1 MDDMFNNLSW
11 PLFPG
16 KKDGSDKFD
25 RTQWKAM
32 QQTMSDTPKFVD
44 MLHNVSW
51 EDGLSEDVLRGN
63 FQDSKPYKSVLQ
75 LWMSCFLTYIE

>member
-1 MDDMFNNLSW
+1 
-11 PLFPG
+11 
-16 KKDGSDKFD
+16 
-25 RTQWKAM
+25 M

-63 FQDSKPYKSVLQ
+63 SQDSKPYKPVLQ
-75 LWMSCFLTYIE
+75 L